1 MKNKTPF
8 SIGIFLLFI
17 LVSAAFSKERA
28 VLLPLSGPL
37 TPNEKMILSK
47 EVSTVLE
54 SKYTLVAGEEVDRF
68 VKQVFLEESHK
79 TECDESSCYRRI
91 SEHYHADN
99 IIAFR
104 VTKMTE
110 SSYLITF
117 NLYDVPTGE
126 MTLSRNQECTECS
139 FEKLKALSNN
149 LIRMEKK

>member
-1 MKNKTPF
+1 MKNKTPL
-8 SIGIFLLFI
+8 SLGIFLLFI

-28 VLLPLSGPL
+28 VLLPLIGPL

-54 SKYTLVAGEEVDRF
+54 KKYTLVAGEEVDRF

-91 SEHYHADN
+91 SDHYHADN
-99 IIAFR
+99 IIALR
-104 VTKMTE
+104 VTKITE

-126 MTLSRNQECTECS
+126 MILSRSQECTECS
-139 FEKLKALSNN
+139 FEKLKALSNY